1 MTIVWAVLVVCA
13 GVMLPSAQANGQTT
27 STTDVSGTAS
37 APETI
42 QDLRNAADAGN
53 ADAMFNIGCRYAN
66 GEGVAQDDQQAM
78 TWYLKSA
85 ALGNS
90 DAMYNV
96 GVSYNDGRGVAQDC
110 RVAMAWYLKAVDA
123 GNLGAMNNIGLL
135 YANGQGV
142 AQDYAQAM
150 ICYRK
155 TADAGDSVAMYNIG
169 LLYAN
174 GQGVSQD
181 YSQAMTW
188 FSKAANAGDANA
200 MYGVGVLY
208 ANGQGVA
215 RDDQQALV
223 WYRKAANA
231 GNQDAK
237 KCLDELTVQDNSASP
252 IDKISWTVG
261 PAHIRVGTFGQLDLP
276 SGYRFADSQQAALF
290 ETATQNP
297 HDPNEIGVI
306 VPPAGASTDPNTF
319 WYVMLTYKDV
329 GHVDDSEKDNL
340 DDTTAGQILDAIR
353 TATDKD
359 NLERSRK
366 GWAPLK
372 IAGWDQRPFY
382 DPVTHDLAWAIR
394 ASCALP
400 GGNGD
405 VTNYENII
413 LGRSG
418 FIGATLAIPPV
429 ALTAA
434 VPNFQMLVK
443 QISFAPG
450 QTYEDF
456 QPGDKVSNYGLTA
469 LITGGTAVAIAK
481 GWPVAILFA
490 KKLILAIGAIFAAA
504 VAKIKSVFK
513 RKSSQQTVAAQ

>member
-1 MTIVWAVLVVCA
+1 
-13 GVMLPSAQANGQTT
+13 
-27 STTDVSGTAS
+27 
-37 APETI
+37 
-42 QDLRNAADAGN
+42 
-53 ADAMFNIGCRYAN
+53 
-66 GEGVAQDDQQAM
+66 
-78 TWYLKSA
+78 
-85 ALGNS
+85 
-90 DAMYNV
+90 MYNV